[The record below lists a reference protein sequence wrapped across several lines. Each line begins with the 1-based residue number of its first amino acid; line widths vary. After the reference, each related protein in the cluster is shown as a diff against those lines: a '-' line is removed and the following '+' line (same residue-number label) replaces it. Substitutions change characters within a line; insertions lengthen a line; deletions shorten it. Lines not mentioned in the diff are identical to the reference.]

1 MPPFFSMITP
11 FMVLGMDAIVR
22 MCVRL
27 LVGESWDV
35 RAAVRRMEDDS
46 NGFDKARVRA
56 ANMRLYEYVGG
67 FGLASLRPM
76 YWKVSI

>member
-1 MPPFFSMITP
+1 MPPFFSIITP

-46 NGFDKARVRA
+46 NGFEKAMVRA
-56 ANMRLYEYVGG
+56 ANMRLYKYVS
-67 FGLASLRPM
+67 GL
-76 YWKVSI
+76 